1 MCNAEVNFHP
11 ITMKLVSLE
20 SLDYVECSGIV
31 SYSIDT
37 IYNVWYVI
45 KFVTERHVVKINTVS
60 RARFSKLF
68 VFNVEVNFY
77 PVTMTLVSLESL
89 DYVDCSG
96 IVSYSIDTIYNYW
109 CINCHYQICHE
120 KRHRQNTDGFKGP
133 GFGNCLCVMQKSIF
147 IQSL

>member
-37 IYNVWYVI
+37 IYNVRYVI

-68 VFNVEVNFY
+68 VLVV
-77 PVTMTLVSLESL
+77 VVVVSLFPTEVHIHFTKYKHL
-89 DYVDCSG
+89 K
-96 IVSYSIDTIYNYW
+96 I
-109 CINCHYQICHE
+109 
-120 KRHRQNTDGFKGP
+120 
-133 GFGNCLCVMQKSIF
+133 QKCTLLVVAREARGS
-147 IQSL
+147 SSWLPKA